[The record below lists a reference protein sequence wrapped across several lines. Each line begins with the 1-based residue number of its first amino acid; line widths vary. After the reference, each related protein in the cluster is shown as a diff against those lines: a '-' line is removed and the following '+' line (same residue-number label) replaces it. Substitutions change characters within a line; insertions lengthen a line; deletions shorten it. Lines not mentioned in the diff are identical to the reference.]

1 MADIFDV
8 LADGTR
14 RELLATLKERQ
25 VHGNTDGELSVGELV
40 TALGLSQPTVSKH
53 LQKLREHGLVSVRTD
68 GQHHY
73 YKLEPAPLREVER
86 WIADFLDDHGLDENG
101 EPGAAGSTAFAAWSG
116 ASDIGEKIGS
126 TLATGTHTART
137 VVSDVG
143 EKVAKA
149 GEKVVQVRDK
159 VAERLPK
166 VGKGQ

>member
-25 VHGNTDGELSVGELV
+25 VHGSADGELSVGELV
-40 TALGLSQPTVSKH
+40 STLGLSQPTVSKH

-73 YKLEPAPLREVER
+73 YRLESAPLREVEH
-86 WIADFLDDHGLDENG
+86 WIADFLDESG
-101 EPGAAGSTAFAAWSG
+101 ELGASGSTAFAAWSG

-137 VVSDVG
+137 VASEVS

-149 GEKVVQVRDK
+149 GEKVGQVRDK

-166 VGKGQ
+166 VGKG

>member
-25 VHGNTDGELSVGELV
+25 VHGTTDGELSVGELV

-73 YKLEPAPLREVER
+73 YKLEPAPLREIER
-86 WIADFLDDHGLDENG
+86 WVADFLDESG
-101 EPGAAGSTAFAAWSG
+101 EPDASGSTAFAAWSG

-137 VVSDVG
+137 VVNDVG

-149 GEKVVQVRDK
+149 GEKVGQVRDK